1 MKYIYINKFEDYLIN
16 EKNYSNNTIISY
28 NKDLIEFFE
37 FINKNELEIQDEDI
51 KEYLNDLYNKK
62 LKVSSISRKISSL
75 KSFYNYLIVKNIL
88 LNNPLEYIGYPKKEK
103 KLPKFLFY
111 DELDIIIEESKKGE
125 FGLRNSLIIE
135 LLYATGLRVSEL
147 VNIKIIDI
155 DFNNKNIRVLGK
167 GSYERIVY
175 FGDYA
180 KEILEKYLYNF
191 RKKLLKNK
199 IHDYLFINK
208 NGDKITDRGVRL
220 ILDNILK
227 NVSVKTKI
235 SPHSIRHTFA
245 THLLDNG
252 CDIKVVQELLG
263 HKHLSTTEIYTH
275 VSNEKLREVYYKCH
289 PRSGKKNE

>member
-1 MKYIYINKFEDYLIN
+1 MKYIYINNFFEYLIN
-16 EKNYSNNTIISY
+16 EKNYSSYTIVSY
-28 NKDLIEFFE
+28 KNDLLEFFK
-37 FINKNELEIQDEDI
+37 FINKNELDILESDI
-51 KEYLNDLYNKK
+51 KNYLNELYNRN
-62 LKVSSISRKISSL
+62 LKVSSISRKISAL
-75 KSFYNYLIVKNIL
+75 KSFYSYLITKNIITI
-88 LNNPLEYIGYPKKEK
+88 NPLEYIGYPKKEK

-111 DELDIIIEESKKGE
+111 DELEHIIEESKSGK

-147 VNIKIIDI
+147 VNIKLNDI
-155 DFNNKNIRVLGK
+155 DLSSRKITVLGK
-167 GSYERIVY
+167 GSYERVVY
-175 FGDYA
+175 YGECA
-180 KEILEKYLYNF
+180 GEILNKYLNSF
-191 RKKLLKNK
+191 RNINVKNK
-199 IHDYLFINK
+199 KHDYLFINK

-220 ILDNILK
+220 ILDKILK

-263 HKHLSTTEIYTH
+263 HKHLSATEIYTH
-275 VSNEKLREVYYKCH
+275 VSNERLREVYYKCH